1 MAVSDA
7 DDANGARVTVSV
19 CFAQPDAVFLKTL
32 AVTDGSTIAQA
43 IEASGLLQACPEVD
57 PATMRVGVFGKL
69 KTPDTVVRDGDRV
82 EVYRP
87 LVADPKSAR
96 HKRVMRTRRT
106 GTREGQ
112 KWLRGSGGSGGSG
125 GEA

>member
-1 MAVSDA
+1 MAAPDTGK
-7 DDANGARVTVSV
+7 ANGGRVEVSI
-19 CFAQPDAVFLKTL
+19 CFAKPDAVFLKAI
-32 AVTDGSTIAQA
+32 AVTVGSTIAQA

-57 PATMRVGVFGKL
+57 PTTMRVGIFGKL
-69 KTPDTVVRDGDRV
+69 KTLDTVVRDGDRV
-82 EVYRP
+82 EVYRA

-112 KWLRGSGGSGGSG
+112 KWLRGSGGTGQDD
-125 GEA
+125 